1 MPTLFRLQKHS
12 RPDHLPNHIDLV
24 RIRKD
29 GGSFFR
35 SRVRL
40 DQELAGLQGAPPAY
54 KAFAVFQEINRPIEL
69 VVPSSTGNLALA
81 LIDQHQ

>member
-69 VVPSSTGNLALA
+69 VVPSSTGNLAPA